1 VRSGSDRRQ
10 RVDLTLGEYARSKIW
25 VPFQRE
31 HGVAMEVLEGDGRIF
46 GVMSEKLRGSQ
57 STGGARV
64 PTFEMSSFL
73 CPSSLPPCLRRVP
86 TSNSH
91 RGPSSL
97 PPCLRRVPTSNS
109 HRGLLLQFYASCR
122 FPENRKEGNCVH
134 NVSDSVFDQICTYH
148 ILFSFLLRNIIS
160 CSLRFSPLYPTLVH
174 LSYLSYQLPT
184 GHTATLPP

>member
-64 PTFEMSSFL
+64 L
-73 CPSSLPPCLRRVP
+73 SLPVVPATVSPPRPNFQQPQGLAASVLR
-86 TSNSH
+86 
-91 RGPSSL
+91 L
-97 PPCLRRVPTSNS
+97 M
-109 HRGLLLQFYASCR
+109 
-122 FPENRKEGNCVH
+122 
-134 NVSDSVFDQICTYH
+134 
-148 ILFSFLLRNIIS
+148 
-160 CSLRFSPLYPTLVH
+160 
-174 LSYLSYQLPT
+174 
-184 GHTATLPP
+184 

>member
-91 RGPSSL
+91 RG
-97 PPCLRRVPTSNS
+97 
-109 HRGLLLQFYASCR
+109 LLLQFYASCR
-122 FPENRKEGNCVH
+122 FPENCKEGNCVH
-134 NVSDSVFDQICTYH
+134 NVSHSVFDQICTYH

-160 CSLRFSPLYPTLVH
+160 CSLRFSPLYPTLLH